1 MVTYQAKAEDYLEE
15 NFHILRMVMIII
27 LRVSYQKIVFRNNEL
42 TIMRNIVMLN
52 NHHGRPCQRRGGG
65 CRCW

>member
-27 LRVSYQKIVFRNNEL
+27 LRVSYQKIVFQE
-42 TIMRNIVMLN
+42 
-52 NHHGRPCQRRGGG
+52 
-65 CRCW
+65 